1 LHIVAPP
8 DRASGR
14 IKQEDAMKRIAL
26 FAAAALAVAL
36 PAAAEEHVGY
46 DAERGDPARWYEPI
60 TTPKQRYDNEMKEA
74 RNALADALKE
84 CRHEAREERAR
95 CEREAREE
103 NKREVD
109 EARAESGGHEET
121 RR

>member
-1 LHIVAPP
+1 
-8 DRASGR
+8 
-14 IKQEDAMKRIAL
+14 MKPIAFL
-26 FAAAALAVAL
+26 AAAALAVAL
-36 PAAAEEHVGY
+36 PAAAEEHVGH

-74 RNALADALKE
+74 RNALAEALKE

-95 CEREAREE
+95 CEREARDE
-103 NKREVD
+103 NRREV
-109 EARAESGGHEET
+109 EQARADSGYGADK